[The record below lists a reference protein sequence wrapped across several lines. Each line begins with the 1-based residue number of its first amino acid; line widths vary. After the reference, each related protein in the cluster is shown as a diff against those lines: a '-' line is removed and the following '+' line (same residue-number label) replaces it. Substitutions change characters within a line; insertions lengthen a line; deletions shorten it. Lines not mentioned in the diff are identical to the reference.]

1 VTDVSLPTLLI
12 KASSFADATLPTVL
26 IKAPI
31 RRENGGYKRNVR
43 MYSHLLLN

>member
-12 KASSFADATLPTVL
+12 KASTADVPLPTVF

-31 RRENGGYKRNVR
+31 QRECGGTKEMQGY
-43 MYSHLLLN
+43 YIHTSY

>member
-12 KASSFADATLPTVL
+12 KASTADATLPTVL

-31 RRENGGYKRNVR
+31 QRENGGTKEMPGYIHIS
-43 MYSHLLLN
+43 Y

>member
-12 KASSFADATLPTVL
+12 KASSSADATLPTVL

-31 RRENGGYKRNVR
+31 RRENGGTKEMSGCIHISY
-43 MYSHLLLN
+43 